1 MKKIL
6 LVFVALVISL
16 TLVFSAPVMA
26 KDTLAKVKDR
36 DVIVIGVKG
45 DYRPWGFLNETGKNI
60 GMEIDM
66 ANDIAKRLGVKP
78 KFVVCQ
84 SGNRNEFLIQGKID
98 LILATMSENPKRRKV
113 LGFVEPGYY
122 SGGTAILAL
131 KSHGFKKW
139 TDLKGKKVCGTQGA
153 YYNRRVGELYGI
165 EVVAFPGTAEGLTE
179 LQNRNCVAFL
189 QDSTLIAGMLATD
202 PKWADYG
209 SPLSVED
216 PANWHMAVPKAEQ
229 NGPYGKFISDV
240 VKDWHK
246 TGYLIELNA
255 KWKLA
260 PVDFLQKMHEKYK

>member
-6 LVFVALVISL
+6 FMFVAVVFSL
-16 TLVFSAPVMA
+16 TFVFSAQVMA
-26 KDTLAKVKDR
+26 KDTLAKVKDKG
-36 DVIVIGVKG
+36 VIVIGVKG
-45 DYRPWGFLNETGKNI
+45 DYKPWGFLDPSGKNI

-78 KFVVCQ
+78 KFIVCQ

-113 LGFVEPGYY
+113 LGIVDPGYY
-122 SGGTAILAL
+122 SGGTAVMAL

-153 YYNRRVGELYGI
+153 YYNRRVGELYGAEI
-165 EVVAFPGTAEGLTE
+165 VAFPGNAESLTE
-179 LQNRNCVAFL
+179 LQNQNCVAFL

-202 PKWADYG
+202 PKWADYE
-209 SPLSVED
+209 SPLPVED
-216 PANWHMAVPKAEQ
+216 PANWHMAVTKEEM

-260 PVDFLQKMHEKYK
+260 PVSFLQEMHKKYK

>member
-1 MKKIL
+1 MKKN
-6 LVFVALVISL
+6 LVVLVAMMVALVF
-16 TLVFSAPVMA
+16 TFSAPVLA
-26 KDTLAKVKDR
+26 ADTLAKVKER
-36 DVIVIGVKG
+36 GEIVIGVKG
-45 DYRPWGFLNETGKNI
+45 DYKPWGFLNESGGNI

-66 ANDIAKRLGVKP
+66 AKDIAKRLGVKP

-113 LGFVEPGYY
+113 LGIVDPGYY
-122 SGGTAILAL
+122 SGGTAVMAL
-131 KSHGFKKW
+131 KSHGFKEWKE
-139 TDLKGKKVCGTQGA
+139 LKGKKVCGTQGA
-153 YYNRRVGELYGI
+153 YYNRRVGELYGV

-202 PKWADYG
+202 PKWADYET
-209 SPLSVED
+209 PLPVED

-229 NGPYGKFISDV
+229 DGPFGKFISDV

-246 TGYLIELNA
+246 TGYLIELNT

-260 PVDFLQKMHEKYK
+260 PVDYLQKQHEEYK